1 MKAMDR
7 VCLLVLTL
15 AIWVFLSALART
27 QPAEGMWGRGEIG
40 VVGMTGDA
48 GHILATGKLEA
59 ATHEAAEGFFS
70 IGKFSISVPPNGIPA
85 DVLRERLGKDVEI
98 VIRLREP
105 RQLETVGR

>member
-7 VCLLVLTL
+7 VCLIVLTL

-40 VVGMTGDA
+40 IVGMTGDA

-85 DVLRERLGKDVEI
+85 DVLREHLNGEVEI
-98 VIRLREP
+98 LIRRREP
-105 RQLETVGR
+105 RKREEIAR